1 MGLFMVFVYFTLN
14 EYSNASLGNII
25 FDYRVLLY
33 IHRGY
38 YVIYIMD
45 KYYLSCPYFW
55 AFLVAQMVKNLPVMQ
70 ETQVS
75 SLDLEDLL
83 EKGMATHC
91 SILAWRMPWTE
102 VTVCRV
108 AESARRRF
116 LISVP
121 QPILEFHPSM
131 FLDLVAFTDDVL

>member
-1 MGLFMVFVYFTLN
+1 
-14 EYSNASLGNII
+14 
-25 FDYRVLLY
+25 
-33 IHRGY
+33 
-38 YVIYIMD
+38 
-45 KYYLSCPYFW
+45 
-55 AFLVAQMVKNLPVMQ
+55 MVKNLPVMQ